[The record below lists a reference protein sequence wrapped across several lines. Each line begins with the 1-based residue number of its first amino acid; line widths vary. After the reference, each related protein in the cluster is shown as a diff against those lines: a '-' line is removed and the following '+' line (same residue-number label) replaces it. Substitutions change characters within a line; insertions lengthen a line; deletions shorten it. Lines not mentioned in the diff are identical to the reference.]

1 MQTSASSRRTSCIR
15 SSRSPT
21 PQVGTISR
29 FPSFLWQRR
38 SEEQSQ
44 TTWYLFENA
53 KNQTTR
59 ELNEDEKNKQIQD
72 DPKFAAVMTPIL
84 KRLSEIS
91 SGCQS
96 MVDGLHEVEELEGA
110 VRAVGKKTGLT
121 KAIELV

>member
-1 MQTSASSRRTSCIR
+1 
-15 SSRSPT
+15 
-21 PQVGTISR
+21 
-29 FPSFLWQRR
+29 
-38 SEEQSQ
+38 
-44 TTWYLFENA
+44 
-53 KNQTTR
+53 
-59 ELNEDEKNKQIQD
+59 
-72 DPKFAAVMTPIL
+72 MTPIL